1 MALSWHLRECGV
13 IQMHESSNR
22 KCIYKKSVCTF
33 HGFYQESNVIP
44 PSPLVGG
51 HGGGVIAYPVA
62 IIETEEGDVLEVTA
76 TSIQLKESE

>member
-1 MALSWHLRECGV
+1 MEKLKTE
-13 IQMHESSNR
+13 NR
-22 KCIYKKSVCTF
+22 KCLFKKEVYTF

-62 IIETEEGDVLEVTA
+62 IIEDTKGNVTEVEAISIKFVEV
-76 TSIQLKESE
+76 KDCEE

>member
-1 MALSWHLRECGV
+1 MNNSINAKTNNG
-13 IQMHESSNR
+13 NR
-22 KCIYKKSVCTF
+22 KCIFKKTVCTF

-62 IIETEEGDVLEVTA
+62 IIEDTKGNVTEAAA
-76 TSIQLKESE
+76 TSIRFVEDKQCF